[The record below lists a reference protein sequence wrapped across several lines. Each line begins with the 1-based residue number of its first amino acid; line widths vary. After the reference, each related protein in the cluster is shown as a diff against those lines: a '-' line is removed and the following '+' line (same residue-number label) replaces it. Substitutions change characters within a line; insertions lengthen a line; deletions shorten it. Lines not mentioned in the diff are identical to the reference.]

1 MLPQVMK
8 PFVTDDEAVEFQS
21 RRPEQDPIAKLAT
34 AYVNYLFYTKNDGV
48 GVMYDWF
55 KDALIQK
62 VGFVKVWAEEEFEDI
77 SSTYSGITQEQVV
90 MLQQSGWEID
100 GEPQQEAPQAMTVDS
115 TQQMGH
121 PGQPIVIPQPQQP
134 TLTVTLKKE
143 DKRMAIKVAACAP
156 HEVRIDAN
164 ARWGD
169 EPAMI
174 AHVYPRRK
182 FELEEEGYNLT
193 NIGQSGNPVQYDSEV
208 LAMLGENADYAAV
221 EPHESHK
228 LYQCAE
234 VYIKLDADGDG
245 IAEWLCCHMIEQ
257 TLVEYEKCDG
267 HPFVWI
273 CPIPRP
279 HAFFGDC
286 PADMA
291 LNPQKLR
298 TNIIRAIQDNLV
310 LSVNQ
315 RTYINMDANVNMDDW
330 LENRP
335 GGAVRGHGPANTAIQ
350 PIVQPSLGAPAY
362 EFNEWLDEWKAER
375 TGFTKYSQGM
385 DANSLNK
392 TATGVSIITQ
402 KSDMRME
409 LMSRMFA
416 VGMKGLFAKMLKLA
430 VQYQDKSEMIQI
442 NGEWVDINPSEWK
455 DQFNVTVKVGLGTGS
470 KEQLAARVMGLM
482 QVQMEAANFGIITPS
497 QIAETVKLYVQASEF
512 KEPERFVSPEP
523 SGMPPNPQAFQ
534 QMQQQQQQAFAQA
547 KQQIEQLSQENGQ
560 LKQQTAQQQQDAAL
574 KQMEMIT
581 TARESEQKHQEN
593 VANIQLRASD
603 QARKEHE
610 THIRGVQTAHDMA
623 STDIDQ
629 QQNAQIAQLQQQ
641 IAELQKATPGK
652 QQGEGE

>member
-1 MLPQVMK
+1 MATDVADTVEAMLPQVMK

-77 SSTYSGITQEQVV
+77 QSTYSGVTQEQVV
-90 MLQQSGWEID
+90 MLQQSGWKVD
-100 GEPQQEAPQAMTVDS
+100 GEPQQDGQDTV
-115 TQQMGH
+115 
-121 PGQPIVIPQPQQP
+121 
-134 TLTVTLKKE
+134 TVTLKKE

-182 FELEEEGYNLT
+182 FELEEEGYDLA

-257 TLVEYEKCDG
+257 TLVEVEKCDG

-315 RTYINMDANVNMDDW
+315 RTYINMDASVNMDDW

-416 VGMKGLFAKMLKLA
+416 VGMKGLFSKMLKLA
-430 VQYQDKSEMIQI
+430 TQYQDKPEMIQV
-442 NGEWVDINPSEWK
+442 NGEWVNISPSEWK
-455 DQFNVTVKVGLGTGS
+455 DQFNTTVKVGLGTGS
-470 KEQLAARVMGLM
+470 KEQLAARVMGLL
-482 QVQMEAANFGIITPS
+482 QVQMQAATFGIITPS
-497 QIAETVKLYVQASEF
+497 QIAETVKLYVQAAEF

-523 SGMPPNPQAFQ
+523 TGMPPNPQAFQ
-534 QMQQQQQQAFAQA
+534 AMQSQQQQEMAQA
-547 KQQIEQLSQENGQ
+547 KQQLEQLSNENGQ

-610 THIRGVQTAHDMA
+610 THIRGVQTAHTMA
-623 STDIDQ
+623 ASDIDQ
-629 QQNAQIAQLQQQ
+629 QQNQQIAQLQQQ
-641 IAELQKATPGK
+641 IAELQASAPGM
-652 QQGEGE
+652 QQGEVE